1 MNPAAAINPLPATLE
16 PAMPHPA
23 LTDCPPA
30 PCLALVLGS
39 GGVRSIAALGM
50 VEVLAREG
58 LMPDLLVGCSAGA
71 MFGALIAAG
80 HSADE
85 AVRIATTLWS
95 ADVTRKRRLKAIPQ
109 MLWPRL
115 GGFDAD
121 FSLRDDEPVMQR
133 LRQAFGT
140 LRIEDLRIP
149 LRVTATDAVTGERVV
164 LRQGPLVQ
172 ALRASIALP
181 FMFSP
186 VHISGRRLIDGFIA
200 DPLPVSAAGDAKAV
214 LALGFESP
222 MPRRIDGPS
231 RLLAQVT
238 SALTNNLMQAR
249 LAESG
254 TAGARLLSLVPQLTR
269 RVGLFDTEAMPYLV
283 DAGRRATEAR
293 LPEIRALLQGWPE
306 GWPQARVTG
315 AHQPLRGAT
324 GARQPVVGL
333 AAD

>member
-1 MNPAAAINPLPATLE
+1 MPLHSLIVAVAPNPVVQ
-16 PAMPHPA
+16 
-23 LTDCPPA
+23 A
-30 PCLALVLGS
+30 PRLALVLGS

-50 VEVLAREG
+50 VEVLAREQ

-71 MFGALIAAG
+71 MFGALIAMG

-85 AVRIATTLWS
+85 AVRVATTLWS
-95 ADVTRKRRLKAIPQ
+95 ADVTRKRRWRAIPQ
-109 MLWPRL
+109 MLFPQT

-121 FSLRDDEPVMQR
+121 FALRDDEPVMQR
-133 LRQAFGT
+133 LRQAFGDV
-140 LRIEDLRIP
+140 RIEDLRLP
-149 LRVTATDAVTGERVV
+149 LRVTTTDAATGERVV
-164 LRQGPLVQ
+164 LRRGPLVQ

-181 FMFSP
+181 FMFAP
-186 VHISGRRLIDGFIA
+186 VHIDGRRLIDGFIA
-200 DPLPVSAAGDAKAV
+200 DPLPVSAADDAQAV

-254 TAGARLLSLVPQLTR
+254 TAGPRLLSLVPQLQR

-283 DAGRRATEAR
+283 EAGRRAAEAN
-293 LPEIRALLQGWPE
+293 LPQIRALLQRAP
-306 GWPQARVTG
+306 R
-315 AHQPLRGAT
+315 
-324 GARQPVVGL
+324 L
-333 AAD
+333 AVA